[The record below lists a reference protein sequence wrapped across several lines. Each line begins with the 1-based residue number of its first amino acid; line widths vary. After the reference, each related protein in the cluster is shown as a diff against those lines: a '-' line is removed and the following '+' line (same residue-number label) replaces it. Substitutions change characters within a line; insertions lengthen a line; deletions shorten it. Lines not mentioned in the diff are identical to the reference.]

1 MLLPSLAHCQNR
13 AISLS
18 HTRTYTG
25 RAYSLGI
32 TIIGMT
38 LQEFTTRSAE
48 HEPALSAA
56 PQPSPQNLHLMAI
69 FPKDSQKLR
78 GAKISTS
85 FNPKKS
91 PPATLNTGVPG
102 MQSVAP
108 RSNQ

>member
-1 MLLPSLAHCQNR
+1 MLRPSLAHCQNR

-56 PQPSPQNLHLMAI
+56 PQPSPQNFAFDGDISKGL
-69 FPKDSQKLR
+69 
-78 GAKISTS
+78 AKI
-85 FNPKKS
+85 
-91 PPATLNTGVPG
+91 A
-102 MQSVAP
+102 
-108 RSNQ
+108 RR